1 MSAAAVRDPGTAT
14 GPDMRG
20 REAPFPT
27 NDRHHDAGH
36 CRRRAFQ
43 ARGAIAA
50 PAMQTMNSAFRA
62 VLSPCIGVCMLDD
75 EGLCMGCYRSSG
87 EIARWLQMGDD
98 ERLHLMETV
107 LPQRE
112 ARRRT

>member
-1 MSAAAVRDPGTAT
+1 MP
-14 GPDMRG
+14 
-20 REAPFPT
+20 
-27 NDRHHDAGH
+27 
-36 CRRRAFQ
+36 
-43 ARGAIAA
+43 AIAGVVPFRRVA
-50 PAMQTMNSAFRA
+50 ASPRRQMQTMNSAFRA